1 MTLLFDTI
9 PINFYT
15 RVALCLTIYGVSI
28 NIEHFHVDVVA
39 VVFFFFENREVEIVH
54 RDETISN
61 DYNFADK

>member
-39 VVFFFFENREVEIVH
+39 VVFFF
-54 RDETISN
+54 
-61 DYNFADK
+61 